1 MSEANKKKAS
11 LEEMFLQ
18 IEAMIEKM
26 ESPDITLEESFLL
39 YQQGIGKLKDCNQ
52 FLDEVEKKMLVLNA
66 EGGLKEL

>member
-1 MSEANKKKAS
+1 
-11 LEEMFLQ
+11 MFLQ

-66 EGGLKEL
+66 EGGLEEL